1 MTVFTGCIES
11 IDVRNPRF
19 TKVKEHTLPTHRIS
33 NQKMSHNKSQS
44 ATARNKARLMQLLQD
59 PANKHCADCKTARNP
74 RWASWNLGLF
84 ICIRCS
90 GIHRSL
96 GTHITRVKSV
106 DLDSWTDEQTDS
118 MCQWGN
124 KKGNSYWEAK
134 LKPRNQQEV
143 ELGGYIP
150 MDGKVE
156 SFVRTKYELG
166 KWKDEGQRDPARYV
180 NVNVNANVKP
190 ASTQTST
197 PSSTS
202 KATDSLD
209 SLLDFGPPKSTPVVL
224 SSSTSSLPDG
234 SATVNRRTNPTITLL
249 EQHSG
254 PSVLQ
259 KQQQQSQQPSQQQ
272 PQSQRNNRPDL
283 KKSILS
289 LYSTPSPSAS
299 YSNISSSASINHS
312 GSSNS
317 TTTSTFTTLQA
328 QSQSPSN
335 ATGGNG
341 IWSSTIPSTTQ
352 TRNYVGEDPF
362 KNVWS

>member
-1 MTVFTGCIES
+1 
-11 IDVRNPRF
+11 
-19 TKVKEHTLPTHRIS
+19 
-33 NQKMSHNKSQS
+33 
-44 ATARNKARLMQLLQD
+44 
-59 PANKHCADCKTARNP
+59 
-74 RWASWNLGLF
+74 
-84 ICIRCS
+84 
-90 GIHRSL
+90 
-96 GTHITRVKSV
+96 
-106 DLDSWTDEQTDS
+106 
-118 MCQWGN
+118 
-124 KKGNSYWEAK
+124 
-134 LKPRNQQEV
+134 V

-180 NVNVNANVKP
+180 NVNVNANANVKP
-190 ASTQTST
+190 ASTQAST

-224 SSSTSSLPDG
+224 SSSTSSLPDR
-234 SATVNRRTNPTITLL
+234 SAAVNRRTNPTITLL

-259 KQQQQSQQPSQQQ
+259 KQQPQQQQPSQQQ

-328 QSQSPSN
+328 QSQSQSQSNNSATAITN

-341 IWSSTIPSTTQ
+341 IWSSTTPSTTQ